1 MNENISQKLVDQ
13 LVKIDLTSADVLEQ
27 EISEL
32 LDEQPYLMGF
42 LFNLAEEFTEEEY
55 DLLMR
60 CCLALNKSL
69 SAAGLFFE
77 MISPEMLEAIIKQ
90 KVTDFEGYGDED
102 NFLDD
107 AKMFE
112 KASSPVVLKQLQVY
126 LDDNL
131 YQIEN
136 TAENRS
142 GMLLI
147 VSVLIE
153 LFETSATTE
162 SPIEKDDN

>member
-13 LVKIDLTSADVLEQ
+13 LVKIDLTSDELLEL

-42 LFNLAEEFTEEEY
+42 LFNLADEFTEEEY

-69 SAAGLFFE
+69 TAAGLFFE
-77 MISPEMLEAIIKQ
+77 MISPEMLESIIKQ
-90 KVTDFEGYGDED
+90 KVADFETFGDDE
-102 NFLDD
+102 NLLDD

-112 KASSPVVLKQLQVY
+112 KASSPVVLKQFQMY
-126 LDDNL
+126 ADDNL
-131 YQIEN
+131 YHVEN
-136 TAENRS
+136 TAENRN
-142 GMLLI
+142 GLLL
-147 VSVLIE
+147 VLSVLIE
-153 LFETSATTE
+153 LLETSATTQ
-162 SPIEKDDN
+162 SPIEKDEI